1 MTNKIFQLKIETKHI
16 KPNIWRKV
24 LVPSTLSFNE
34 LHEIIMIIFGFEG
47 YHLFM
52 FHELG
57 ESDNCN
63 SIEISKVFNC
73 FKIINYTYDFGDCW
87 EFKITLE
94 KTVEK
99 DNSLNYPCCI
109 KSKGGIML
117 EDCGGEY
124 GYKII
129 TDWCRTKSKASKRI
143 LIDYYCDPEALEP
156 YANFDPDAFDMN
168 DANTQLSLLTKNTN
182 SVYSNTTA
190 EG

>member
-1 MTNKIFQLKIETKHI
+1 MSNKIVQLKIETKHI
-16 KPNIWRKV
+16 RPNIWRKI
-24 LVPSTLSFNE
+24 LVPSTISFNE
-34 LHEIIMIIFGFEG
+34 LHEIIMILFGFEG
-47 YHLFM
+47 YHLFS

-57 ESDNCN
+57 ESVDY
-63 SIEISKVFNC
+63 STIKISKGFEC

-109 KSKGGIML
+109 KSKGGMML

-129 TDWCRTKSKASKRI
+129 TDWCRTKSKSSRRI
-143 LIDYYCDPEALEP
+143 LIDYYCDPEALEQ
-156 YANFDPDAFDMN
+156 YADFDPDAFDVN
-168 DANTQLSLLTKNTN
+168 EANTTLSLLT
-182 SVYSNTTA
+182 
-190 EG
+190 